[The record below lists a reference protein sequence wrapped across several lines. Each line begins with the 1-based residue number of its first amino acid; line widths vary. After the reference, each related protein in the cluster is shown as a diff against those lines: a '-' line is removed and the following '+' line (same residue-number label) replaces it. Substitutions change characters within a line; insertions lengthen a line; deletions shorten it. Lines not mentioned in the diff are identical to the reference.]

1 MLLKDTGRWNRL
13 KSIFER
19 AAEIA
24 DPILV
29 DAFLKA
35 ECGGDLELLEEARR
49 LVELHHEDGL
59 ALDGSP
65 VAGMTNFGQI
75 LGGRVWEAGQLL
87 AGARFRIVRF
97 LGEGGVGEVYEAEDL
112 ELKQPLAIKT
122 LHPLRASEEST
133 RERFKREIQLARRIS
148 HPHVCRIFDFYPGE
162 IPFITMEL
170 LEGEVLSDRI
180 KREGHL
186 SGDDALPIARELC
199 SGLAAAHAQNI
210 VHRDL
215 KPSNI
220 MLCDGRAVIMDFG
233 LALLDE
239 RHDADGATAPTSAMG
254 TPAYMSPEQLEGRRV
269 TPASDIYSLGVV
281 LYAMLTGTTPHAGLS
296 PLAIAARRVQ
306 EPPPSP
312 RAVNPD
318 VSERWDEAVRGCLN
332 VDPAKRIGSADAIV
346 EAIEGGVKKRWRVPL
361 WMVGLVVLTG
371 LGWWLVSGG
380 LFAHQPTA
388 EAQRW
393 MRMGD
398 DAMTLESSY
407 AASRIYAKASEADPK
422 FALARIRLA
431 EAEMQQD
438 RYERAKDHLLEADLV
453 LGRAPSTVVTELQA
467 AKAASVR
474 DFPMAVRLYK
484 ELVQTAADR
493 PGALLTLSGI
503 QARSGDRKGALA
515 SVEEATK
522 LNPQLAAGWLRRG
535 ALEDRPASESFK
547 RAEELFDLQGNKEG
561 LIEVYRSRALATG
574 RPLDEAKAELEKAL
588 RIARSIQSPS
598 GQAQVLFAMSR
609 INALRGDGDQ
619 AIAQATEARGV
630 ANAAQL
636 DELSIRGILELA
648 QAKASQYRTQEIEPM
663 LRDAAR
669 QAESLRA
676 FFLLARVRHALAKA
690 LSLLPG
696 RAVEIDLLLDQAEG
710 FYRANNLMK
719 DAYDVVSTSVI
730 IDAAGAHYEAARNKI
745 EEAIGWLQRSGN
757 SLNALIAEEDL
768 AEIDDRTGA
777 LNLSLPR
784 YQHLADAYD
793 QLGMRQKAV
802 YALANGASAAVHWG
816 DLAEAHKRIA
826 RAHEI
831 LKKMNQSKPS
841 SGLFLNLVE
850 AELALAETRYADA
863 EHLSRLL
870 LEGNKGGAILRDLL
884 ANGILAVCMA
894 ATGRTAAG
902 LQLAESNLEPA
913 RAEGQQY
920 IIGQTRLRQL
930 ETLMHARRFDEAAR
944 TADELIA
951 WLDGRHHRAE
961 QIEALALRAAA
972 RRQPLPDFPAV
983 WSKPELTRFLARPN
997 LQQLLKGRITQ

>member
-13 KSIFER
+13 KAIFER
-19 AAEIA
+19 AAEIE
-24 DPILV
+24 DPILA

-35 ECGGDLELLEEARR
+35 ECGGDTELLEEARR
-49 LVELHHEDGL
+49 LIELHHEDGL

-87 AGARFRIVRF
+87 AGERFRIVRF

-112 ELKQPLAIKT
+112 ELKLHLAIKT

-170 LEGEVLSDRI
+170 LEGELLSDRI
-180 KREGHL
+180 QREGHL
-186 SGDDALPIARELC
+186 SGGEALPIARELC

-239 RHDADGATAPTSAMG
+239 RHDADGATAPTSALG

-380 LFAHQPTA
+380 LFAHQPTV

-398 DAMTLESSY
+398 DAMALESSY
-407 AASRIYAKASEADPK
+407 AASRLYAKASEADPK

-438 RYERAKDHLLEADLV
+438 RYERAKDHLLEADLA
-453 LGRAPSTVVTELQA
+453 LGRAPSDVVTELQA

-474 DFPMAVRLYK
+474 DFPVAVRLYK
-484 ELVQTAADR
+484 ELVQSSADR
-493 PGALLTLSGI
+493 PVALLTLSGI
-503 QARSGDRKGALA
+503 QARSGDRIGALG

-522 LNPQLAAGWLRRG
+522 LNPQLAAGWLR
-535 ALEDRPASESFK
+535 AATLNKSNESFRK
-547 RAEELFDLQGNKEG
+547 AQELFDLQRNMEG
-561 LIEVYRSRALATG
+561 LIEVYRNRALAMALSQHLTEG
-574 RPLDEAKAELEKAL
+574 KEEIQRALQLAK
-588 RIARSIQSPS
+588 SIQSPS
-598 GQAQVLFAMSR
+598 AEAQVRFAMSR
-609 INALRGDGDQ
+609 INALGGEGDD
-619 AIAQATEARGV
+619 AIVEAITARNI
-630 ANAAQL
+630 ASNAQL
-636 DELSIRGILELA
+636 EDLSIRGTLDIA
-648 QAKASQYRTQEIEPM
+648 NAWTSQYRLEDMETI
-663 LRDAAR
+663 LRKAAE
-669 QAESLRA
+669 QAESIRA
-676 FFLLARVRHALAKA
+676 FVLLAQVRFALAQTMSR
-690 LSLLPG
+690 L
-696 RAVEIDLLLDQAEG
+696 RRETQQVETLLLKSQE
-710 FYRANNLMK
+710 FFQTNHMTVEF
-719 DAYDVVSTSVI
+719 YDVASWLVLLDTAKPRY
-730 IDAAGAHYEAARNKI
+730 DAGRTRA
-745 EEAIGWLQRSGN
+745 EEIMAWFRRSGEP
-757 SLNALIAEEDL
+757 LKALIAEENIAEIEDRTASFPAALDRYNRL
-768 AEIDDRTGA
+768 AELYLEQGFK
-777 LNLSLPR
+777 
-784 YQHLADAYD
+784 
-793 QLGMRQKAV
+793 GKAA
-802 YALANGASAAVHWG
+802 YALANGASAAIHFG
-816 DLAEAHKRIA
+816 DLPEARSRIA
-826 RAHEI
+826 RARAVIRE
-831 LKKMNQSKPS
+831 MNATRS
-841 SGLFLNLVE
+841 SWAIWLDLVD
-850 AELALAETRYADA
+850 ADLALAERRYQDA
-863 EHLSRLL
+863 ERLVRPV
-870 LEGNKGGAILRDLL
+870 LERNKGGSAGREVL
-884 ANGILAVCMA
+884 ANGILAVCLSV
-894 ATGRTAAG
+894 TGRAADG
-902 LQLAESNLEPA
+902 VILAESNLKVA
-913 RAEGQQY
+913 RDDGQPY
-920 IIGQTRLRQL
+920 VVGQAWLRLVQA
-930 ETLMHARRFDEAAR
+930 LMYARRFNQAAAV
-944 TADELIA
+944 ADDLIP
-951 WLDGRHHRAE
+951 WLADRQHRSE
-961 QIEALALRAAA
+961 QIEALALRASA
-972 RRQPLPDFPAV
+972 RQERLPELPPV
-983 WSKPELTRFLARPN
+983 WSKPELLRFLARPDIT
-997 LQQLLKGRITQ
+997 QLTKGRIK